1 MARFVCVAKAI
12 LSINPDAQ
20 VSVVDN
26 DPERVTFENGT
37 SEIPISDIKTAMTK
51 LNVTLA
57 WKELRTERDTK
68 LQSSDWRASSD
79 LTLSDEW
86 KKYRKDLR
94 DLPSTLDNGSV
105 VKSITWPTEPE

>member
-1 MARFVCVAKAI
+1 MTRHHM
-12 LSINPDAQ
+12 
-20 VSVVDN
+20 
-26 DPERVTFENGT
+26 T
-37 SEIPISDIKTAMTK
+37 SEGPVAFTAEEEK
-51 LNVTLA
+51 ARDAEEKA
-57 WKELRTERDTK
+57 WADEAPTRAWAELRQERDAK
-68 LQSSDWRASSD
+68 LASTDWRASSD